1 MSRTYRNSRSLKR
14 MIRHPRYKSAL
25 RAMHDEYRIRNKA
38 LPPTEYED
46 LPVAAWR
53 EIKNRFGVLKH
64 SKKRSHYIKNGRI
77 MENLD
82 LLGTEL
88 PIAEDL
94 MLPDNMTVRRQK
106 EFDNGYTVSVIRNNM
121 SCGHKQGRFEIG
133 LFGPD
138 GDMTSVEGITYD
150 GDTVKGWLTIDD
162 VLDIF
167 KKVAAL

>member
-1 MSRTYRNSRSLKR
+1 MSRTYRDPRALKK

-25 RAMHDEYRIRNKA
+25 RAMHDEYGIRNKA

-53 EIKNRFGVLKH
+53 EMENRFGFLKH
-64 SKKRSHYIKNGRI
+64 SKRRSHYTKNGRI

-88 PIAEDL
+88 PTSEDQ

-106 EFDNGYTVSVIRNNM
+106 EFDNGYCVSVIRNNM
-121 SCGHKQGRFEIG
+121 SYGHKQGRFEIG

-138 GDMTSVEGITYD
+138 GNMTSAEGITCD

-167 KKVAAL
+167 KKVEAL